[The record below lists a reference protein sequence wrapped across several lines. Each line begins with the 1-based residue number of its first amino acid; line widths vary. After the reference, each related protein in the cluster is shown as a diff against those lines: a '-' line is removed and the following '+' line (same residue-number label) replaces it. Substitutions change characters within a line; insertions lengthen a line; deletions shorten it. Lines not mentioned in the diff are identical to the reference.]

1 MVSFPFYK
9 YIEAI
14 SIIYPQNKDV
24 AYLHFISKGVQSNP
38 YKTTILGTT
47 QTFWATFDSEH
58 TFIKKHEW
66 LFHCSTSTFTKQKLP
81 IRTGERVNHRR
92 KSVSFLTNYGMLL
105 QALWAMNLRFIQLS
119 FPLVTCKN
127 WKIKCFKLSN
137 INS

>member
-47 QTFWATFDSEH
+47 QTLWATFDSEH
-58 TFIKKHEW
+58 TFIKKHDCFTVALVPLASRSYQSEQGRGLTTKEKMSSSW
-66 LFHCSTSTFTKQKLP
+66 QTMACYYKLCEQNCIANIIKKVHST
-81 IRTGERVNHRR
+81 
-92 KSVSFLTNYGMLL
+92 
-105 QALWAMNLRFIQLS
+105 QLS
-119 FPLVTCKN
+119 TCN
-127 WKIKCFKLSN
+127 L
-137 INS
+137 